1 MCGIC
6 GFVGPPAEP
15 IDVVAARRMRDAL
28 AHRGPDGAGEQAI
41 TFGGSRPLA
50 GWLGHRRLKVID
62 LSDAAHQPMSSD
74 DGQVS
79 LTYNGEIY
87 NFQELRRELVAR
99 GHQFRSSGDTEVI
112 LRAYLEWGDDAITR
126 LDGMFALAI
135 WDARSGRILLARDR
149 TGKKPLYYSMLGG
162 RLTFASEIK
171 SILLAPWVTGT
182 PDLSRI
188 PEFMTFGYAPC
199 PATMYEGI
207 FQLPPACTLVYERGT
222 LGQPRPYWDWTW
234 PSSDEPAPSASEV
247 PGRVAELMREAIS
260 RRLVSDVPLGAL
272 LSGGI
277 DSSIAVG
284 LMAGMTSE
292 PVHTFCIGFSED
304 ASFDE
309 RSYAQMV
316 AKRFKTE
323 HREFVV
329 RVEAATLLDRIL
341 WHHDQPFA
349 DSSAIPTY
357 LVCQLA
363 REHVTVVLNGDGGD
377 EVFAGYDRFRAAALG
392 RALHPMAARA
402 GRQLSRLIPAG
413 DGYRSPRRR
422 AERFFELGGLGVK
435 DRYQRWISVL
445 NRDLLR
451 ATLATGPAWDLDQE
465 RVEASMLACY
475 GRSSGAPVLDQILY
489 ANFKT
494 YLPDDLAV
502 KMDRMSMAH
511 SLETRSPFLDTAV
524 IDYVSRIPAVRKIGL
539 RRVKP
544 LLRRAF
550 WPLLPKEIWDRKKQ
564 GFGVPMGRWFR
575 TELREPYQDEVLSPG
590 ARGAAIFDRPA
601 LARAWQEH
609 QSGDQDHGPRLWTIL
624 TVERWLR
631 TCEAEPSMTPPPT
644 SVSA

>member
-6 GFVGPPAEP
+6 GFVGPPTEP
-15 IDVVAARRMRDAL
+15 IDLVAARRMRDAL
-28 AHRGPDGAGEQAI
+28 THRGPDGAGEQAI

-74 DGQVS
+74 DDMVS

-87 NFQELRRELVAR
+87 NFRELRRELVSR
-99 GHQFRSSGDTEVI
+99 GHQFKSSGDTEVI
-112 LRAYLEWGDDAITR
+112 LRAYLEWGDGAIAR

-135 WDARSGRILLARDR
+135 WDARMGRLLMARDR

-171 SILLAPWVTGT
+171 SILLAPWVRAT
-182 PDLSRI
+182 PDLARI

-199 PATMYEGI
+199 PATMYTGI
-207 FQLPPACTLVYERGT
+207 FQVPPASTLIYERGA
-222 LGQPRPYWDWTW
+222 LCGPRSYWDWTW
-234 PSSDEPAPSASEV
+234 PSPEHPAPPTSEA
-247 PGRVAELMREAIS
+247 PGRVAELMREAVS

-277 DSSIAVG
+277 DSSITVG

-292 PVHTFCIGFSED
+292 PVHTFCIGFAED

-309 RSYAQMV
+309 RSYAQLV
-316 AKRFKTE
+316 AKRFNTR

-329 RVEAATLLDRIL
+329 RVEAAALLDRIL

-392 RALHPMAARA
+392 RALHPTAARA
-402 GRQLSRLIPAG
+402 GRQLSRLIPTG
-413 DGYRSPRRR
+413 DGPRNTRRR
-422 AERFFELGGLGVK
+422 AERFFEQGGLGVT
-435 DRYQRWISVL
+435 DRYQRWISVF
-445 NRDLLR
+445 NPNLLK
-451 ATLATGPAWDLDQE
+451 ATLAPSAALDLDPE
-465 RVEASMLACY
+465 RIEASMQECY
-475 GRSSGAPVLDQILY
+475 RRTGAAPVLDQILY

-511 SLETRSPFLDTAV
+511 SLETRSPFLDTAL
-524 IDYVSRIPAVRKIGL
+524 IDYVSRIRAVRKIGL

-550 WPLLPKEIWDRKKQ
+550 WPLLPREIWDRKKQ
-564 GFGVPMGRWFR
+564 GFGVPMGQWFR
-575 TELREPYQDEVLSPG
+575 TELREPYQDEVLAPNAKS
-590 ARGAAIFDRPA
+590 AQIFDRSA
-601 LARAWQEH
+601 LERAWQEH
-609 QSGDQDHGPRLWTIL
+609 QSGEQDHGPRLWTIL
-624 TVERWLR
+624 TIERWLR
-631 TCEAEPSMTPPPT
+631 ACEAGPSATPPPT